1 MKSPLDLDN
10 WRQLCIEHRYSML
23 SVGPIIELL
32 CESRMKAS
40 AKNINGQPIGSDQK
54 PSWIVEYSI
63 RTQRPRAFSLSEAKE
78 LTAAR
83 SRHSLKSIRSSLL
96 TAVSSCIEL
105 LEGPDSDPRLPF
117 DSQPFEEGL
126 RLHASRSLHPWGGC
140 IRAHSAASGSAAT
153 ISSTTTTQND
163 SCVHE
168 TLQQTRL

>member
-96 TAVSSCIEL
+96 TAAPSCIKL
-105 LEGPDSDPRLPF
+105 LEEPN
-117 DSQPFEEGL
+117 SQF
-126 RLHASRSLHPWGGC
+126 
-140 IRAHSAASGSAAT
+140 
-153 ISSTTTTQND
+153 
-163 SCVHE
+163 
-168 TLQQTRL
+168 